1 MLKFR
6 TAVLALALV
15 AAIIVVVWPGLAGLG
30 SRFGFWDFGFGLGTM
45 TREWWPVIWYVSGGL
60 GLLALILSLVLNPR
74 KLAGL
79 AVAVIAI
86 GAPIAAKMQYDNVRA
101 TAQAVPAI
109 HDITTDM
116 QDPPMFTDAI
126 MAIRNASGSNP
137 ADYVGKL
144 KPGRDGE
151 PDRLVSDLQAEAY
164 PDIVPIRIDVT
175 PAEAHER
182 TVQAVQSLGWAL
194 VSDDPGTGIV
204 EATDTTFWYGFKD
217 DVIIR
222 IRSNGATGSVVDIR
236 SLSRVGGSDL
246 GKNASRIREFRSL
259 IID

>member
-6 TAVLALALV
+6 TMVLALAIIAALAV
-15 AAIIVVVWPGLAGLG
+15 ALWPGLAGLG

-45 TREWWPVIWYVSGGL
+45 TREWWPFLWYLSGGL
-60 GLLALILSLVLNPR
+60 GLLALILSLVMSPR
-74 KLAGL
+74 RLAGL
-79 AVAVIAI
+79 AVAIMAI
-86 GAPIAAKMQYDNVRA
+86 GIPVAAKMQYDNVRA

-126 MAIRNASGSNP
+126 MSIRNASGANP
-137 ADYVGKL
+137 ADYIGKL

-151 PDRLVSDLQAEAY
+151 PDRLVSNLQAEAY
-164 PDIVPIRIDVT
+164 PDIVPIK
-175 PAEAHER
+175 AEIS
-182 TVQAVQSLGWAL
+182 TDQAFDRSVEAVGSLNWAM
-194 VSDDPGTGIV
+194 VSNDRETGII

-222 IRSNGATGSVVDIR
+222 IRPGGDNSSIVDVR

-246 GKNASRIREFRSL
+246 GKNAARIREFRSL
-259 IID
+259 LTD

>member
-6 TAVLALALV
+6 TMVLALAII
-15 AAIIVVVWPGLAGLG
+15 AALTVVLWPGLAGLG
-30 SRFGFWDFGFGLGTM
+30 SRFGFWEFGFGLGTM
-45 TREWWPVIWYVSGGL
+45 TREWWPFLWYLSGGL
-60 GLLALILSLVLNPR
+60 GLLALILCLVISPR
-74 KLAGL
+74 RLAGV
-79 AVAVIAI
+79 VAAIVAI
-86 GAPIAAKMQYDNVRA
+86 GIPVAAKMQYDNVRA

-126 MAIRNASGSNP
+126 MSIRNASRANP
-137 ADYVGKL
+137 ADYIGKL

-151 PDRLVSDLQAEAY
+151 PDRLVSALQSEAY
-164 PDIVPIRIDVT
+164 PDIVPIRIDGSSDLIFEKSL
-175 PAEAHER
+175 EALE
-182 TVQAVQSLGWAL
+182 SLGWVM
-194 VSDDPGTGIV
+194 VSNDRETGII

-222 IRSNGATGSVVDIR
+222 IRSNGENSSVVDVR

-246 GKNASRIREFRSL
+246 GKNAARIREFRSL
-259 IID
+259 VTD